1 MGGGEQFSNPKIW
14 SQSFSELMPLDSELV
29 ECCSVPLPSLTL
41 RWYRMARG
49 DSSWLF
55 PFFQVSNALLTP
67 KSQSIPPPPL
77 FPLDNYKSVLCVC
90 ESVAVL

>member
-1 MGGGEQFSNPKIW
+1 MFSSTMIG

-67 KSQSIPPPPL
+67 PEFRLWFTS
-77 FPLDNYKSVLCVC
+77 FPRGQVSLRRAYS
-90 ESVAVL
+90 AVF